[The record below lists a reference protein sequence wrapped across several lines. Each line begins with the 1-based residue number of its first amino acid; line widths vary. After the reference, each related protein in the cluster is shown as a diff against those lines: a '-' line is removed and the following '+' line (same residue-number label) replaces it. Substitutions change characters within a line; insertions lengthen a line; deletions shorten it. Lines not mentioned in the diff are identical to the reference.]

1 MAGEFKKSK
10 IEKLQD
16 KIKDPKTPAFM
27 LPSLKQKLSNL
38 TKTTK
43 VGKATAASSGDTRFI
58 KPIKLPRPPKDSG
71 IAIPSG
77 TSSLS
82 PSEIGRQAA
91 SGWARDYIDAYK
103 VLDEPGLGYKKGGQ
117 IKKSSKKP
125 KGVRIALRGWGKAMG
140 RGQ

>member
-16 KIKDPKTPAFM
+16 KIKDPKTPSWM
-27 LPSLKQKLSNL
+27 LPRLKQQLSNL
-38 TKTTK
+38 TKTK

-58 KPIKLPRPPKDSG
+58 RPIKLPRPPKDSG

-77 TSSLS
+77 ISSLS

-140 RGQ
+140 RG

>member
-27 LPSLKQKLSNL
+27 LPRLKQQLSNL
-38 TKTTK
+38 TKTK
-43 VGKATAASSGDTRFI
+43 VGKSISPSSGATRFI
-58 KPIKLPRPPKDSG
+58 KPEKLPSPSKDSG

-77 TSSLS
+77 KSS
-82 PSEIGRQAA
+82 PSQIGRWAA
-91 SGWARDYIDAYK
+91 SDWARDYIDAYK
-103 VLDEPGLGYKKGGQ
+103 VLDEPGLGYKKGGR

-125 KGVRIALRGWGKAMG
+125 RGIRIALRGWGRALG
-140 RGQ
+140 RG

>member
-16 KIKDPKTPAFM
+16 KINDPKTPSWM
-27 LPSLKQKLSNL
+27 LPRLKQQLSNL

-43 VGKATAASSGDTRFI
+43 VGKATAASSGATRFI
-58 KPIKLPRPPKDSG
+58 KPVKLPSPSKDSG
-71 IAIPSG
+71 IAIPSRA
-77 TSSLS
+77 SLS

-103 VLDEPGLGYKKGGQ
+103 VLDEPGLGYKKGGR

-125 KGVRIALRGWGKAMG
+125 RGIRIALRGWGRALG
-140 RGQ
+140 RG

>member
-1 MAGEFKKSK
+1 MADEFKKSK

-58 KPIKLPRPPKDSG
+58 RPIKLPRPPKDSG

-77 TSSLS
+77 ISSLS

-103 VLDEPGLGYKKGGQ
+103 VLDEPGLGYKKGGR

-125 KGVRIALRGWGKAMG
+125 RGIRIALRGWGRALG
-140 RGQ
+140 RG